1 MADFIL
7 QTIVSEIYDAY
18 EALPGGREP
27 LSRDERGRPQFGN
40 LEKAKH
46 AAVGKTVWMLQTGTF
61 GSPLLNGT
69 EESPKSYDA
78 LVRFLIWMWVPDL
91 QTGWDR
97 MVDLI
102 AAIRATIYGPNLGL
116 QGFTIPTE
124 VEGRVLHAG
133 TEVFV
138 LDLTLSVP
146 IPEVGSAPT
155 TLVTIESHEST
166 ITEDNGIRVDGGGN
180 PSEDGDFVAFETVVV
195 TGPPTP

>member
-1 MADFIL
+1 MFVL
-7 QTIVSEIYDAY
+7 HEIVSNIYDAY

-27 LSRDERGRPQFGN
+27 LSRDERGLPQFGN

-46 AAVGKTVWMLQTGTF
+46 AAVGKTVWMLQQGNF
-61 GSPLLNGT
+61 GSPLLRGT
-69 EESPKSYDA
+69 EEEPKSYDA
-78 LVRFLIWMWVPDL
+78 LVRFLVWMWVPTLAD
-91 QTGWDR
+91 GWSQ

-102 AAIRATIYGPNLGL
+102 AAIRQTVYGPNLGL

-124 VEGRVLHAG
+124 LEGRVLHAG
-133 TEVFV
+133 TEVYV
-138 LDLTLSVP
+138 IDLTLSVP
-146 IPEVGSAPT
+146 IPEVGSVPT

-166 ITEDNGIRVDGGGN
+166 ITEDSGIRVDGDGN